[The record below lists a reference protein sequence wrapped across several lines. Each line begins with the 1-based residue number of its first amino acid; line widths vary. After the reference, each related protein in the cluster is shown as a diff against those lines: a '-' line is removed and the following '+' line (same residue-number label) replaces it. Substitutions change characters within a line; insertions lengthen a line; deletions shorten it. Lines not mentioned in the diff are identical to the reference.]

1 MKTSVFEKIIID
13 EDFDCLNNL
22 IRWNDS
28 KRNKNET
35 VAHHT
40 FLVIWF
46 TRILVENLFDSEDHQ
61 IKLEI
66 TTLALFHDF
75 DEAFTGDILHP
86 FKYND
91 FNGEEIRRLIREY
104 CDHRVNTKY
113 KHWTKTDTLF
123 RDNIISDN
131 HPKIYHMIV
140 KVADWLSMVF
150 YVRKEI
156 KLGNQDMK
164 ENYLFCIQ
172 KMKTSVE
179 ACLRDLNKINDN
191 RHEDD
196 WVKVDTT
203 ILWDTKKSKF
213 TL

>member
-1 MKTSVFEKIIID
+1 MKATVFEKIIID

-46 TRILVENLFDSEDHQ
+46 TRILVENLFDSEAHQ

-91 FNGEEIRRLIREY
+91 FNGEEIRHLIKEY
-104 CDHRVNTKY
+104 CEYRVNTKY
-113 KHWTKTDTLF
+113 RGNNQTDTLF
-123 RDNIISDN
+123 RDHIIAG
-131 HPKIYHMIV
+131 HYPKFYHTIV

-156 KLGNQDMK
+156 TLGNHDMK
-164 ENYLFCIQ
+164 KNYLFCVQ
-172 KMKTSVE
+172 KMKAGVE
-179 ACLRDLNKINDN
+179 ACLRELNKINDD
-191 RHEDD
+191 RHRDD
-196 WVKVDTT
+196 WVEVDTT
-203 ILWDTKKSKF
+203 ILWDAKKSKF
-213 TL
+213 AL